1 MMRKSRYPNA
11 ARAVPGLAGARFF
24 VVWLAV
30 SVIGVDS
37 TLLLTAGFWR
47 VGPRTRVRMWQE
59 WQRANR
65 YTDNSDVFNDKRR

>member
-1 MMRKSRYPNA
+1 
-11 ARAVPGLAGARFF
+11 